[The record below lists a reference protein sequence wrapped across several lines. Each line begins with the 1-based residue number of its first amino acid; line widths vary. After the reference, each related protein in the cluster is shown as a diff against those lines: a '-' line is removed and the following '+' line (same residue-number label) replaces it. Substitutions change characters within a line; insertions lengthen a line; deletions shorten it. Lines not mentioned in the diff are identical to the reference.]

1 MTSSGDESNR
11 AKTGAAYGE
20 ARIYPPG
27 APEGF
32 GPFAANDQMSALL
45 AQNWWAVALRGLA
58 AILFGIVAVLMPVVT
73 IAALVLLFAAYM
85 LVDGVLALISAIRA
99 ARRHEKYG
107 LLIFEGVADLV
118 AGAIALI
125 FPLATILAVILLMGA
140 WAIVSGA
147 LMLGA
152 ALRLTIAHGRW
163 LMIFSSVVSIVWG
176 FLLILWPLIGALVV
190 TWWMGAYALI
200 FGVTL
205 LMLAFRLRSH
215 RDDRLPSGTAAAHP

>member
-1 MTSSGDESNR
+1 MTSSGDGSNQ

-20 ARIYPPG
+20 TRIYPPG

-32 GPFAANDQMSALL
+32 GPFAPNDQMSALL
-45 AQNWWAVALRGLA
+45 AQNWWAIALRGLA
-58 AILFGIVAVLMPVVT
+58 AILFGIVAVLMPGLTV
-73 IAALVLLFAAYM
+73 AALVLLFAAYM
-85 LVDGVLALISAIRA
+85 VVDGVLALISAIRA

-107 LLIFEGVADLV
+107 LLIFEGIADLV
-118 AGAIALI
+118 AGAIALV
-125 FPLATILAVILLMGA
+125 FPLATILAFVLLMGA

-163 LMIFSSVVSIVWG
+163 LMIFSSVVSIIWG
-176 FLLILWPLIGALVV
+176 FLLILWPLVGALVV

-205 LMLAFRLRSH
+205 LVLAFRLRSH